1 LTSEYSE
8 GEEGASPVSASGNKR
23 RFVWIL
29 ATVCICAAL
38 TLGAFVAGS
47 RIHSPNEAAIAN
59 AQHIPVVSAEVEERT
74 VALPQPAVSGKVAL
88 GTSWSVTMTA
98 SEGKLPVVTGV
109 ATFAGGTLASGLVLA
124 SVSGRPVFA
133 LELPFDLYRDIAG
146 GSSGDDVAEL
156 QRALMRLGL
165 YSGSIDGEYGA
176 RTASSVEALYKR
188 AGLNAPIP
196 DALALT
202 DLATA
207 KSTLAEAQAAAAAA
221 PEDTSAQEAIT
232 AAQADVAV
240 KQLAALTPVRMA
252 EIISLPGSSAT
263 VVSVAAVNTR
273 VGETPLAE
281 LRSGAT
287 TASARISVGDKE
299 TFAVGT
305 KVSVVATSDEALE
318 ASGTVTAVGSYE
330 QADPEGGKDVPGYDI
345 TIAVDESGEFSDEQ
359 DVQITTGEAE
369 EASGIAVPVTALR
382 QDGDTTYVILTES
395 DEHIEVSVSL
405 TSDGYALVENTRLRV
420 GDKVV
425 VSQS

>member
-1 LTSEYSE
+1 MISEYSE
-8 GEEGASPVSASGNKR
+8 GEEVAFQGLATGNKR

-47 RIHSPNEAAIAN
+47 RIHSANEAAIAN

-74 VALPQPAVSGKVAL
+74 VALPQTAVSGTVAL
-88 GTSWSVTMTA
+88 GTSWSVTMTE

-109 ATFAGGTLASGLVLA
+109 ATSAGGTLASGSVLA

-188 AGLNAPIP
+188 VGLNAPSP
-196 DALALT
+196 DALVLT

-207 KSTLAEAQAAAAAA
+207 KSALAEAQGGAAG
-221 PEDTSAQEAIT
+221 PEDTSAQVAVK
-232 AAQADVAV
+232 AAQADVAA

-305 KVSVVATSDEALE
+305 KVSVVATSDEALV
-318 ASGTVTAVGSYE
+318 ASGTVTAVGSCE
-330 QADPEGGKDVPGYDI
+330 QADPDGGKDVPGYDI
-345 TIAVDESGEFSDEQ
+345 TIAVDESGEFSDDQE
-359 DVQITTGEAE
+359 VQITTGEAE

-395 DEHIEVSVSL
+395 DEHKAVSVSL
-405 TSDGYALVENTRLRV
+405 TSDGYALVENTRLKV

>member
-1 LTSEYSE
+1 MISEYSE
-8 GEEGASPVSASGNKR
+8 GEEVAFQGLATGNKR

-47 RIHSPNEAAIAN
+47 RIHSANEAAIAN

-74 VALPQPAVSGKVAL
+74 VALPQTAVSGTVAL
-88 GTSWSVTMTA
+88 GTSWSVTMTE

-109 ATFAGGTLASGLVLA
+109 ATSAGGTLASGSVLA

-156 QRALMRLGL
+156 QSALMRLGL

-188 AGLNAPIP
+188 VGLNAPSP
-196 DALALT
+196 DALVLT

-207 KSTLAEAQAAAAAA
+207 KSALAEAQGGAAG
-221 PEDTSAQEAIT
+221 PEDTSAQVAVK
-232 AAQADVAV
+232 AAQADVAA

-305 KVSVVATSDEALE
+305 KVSVVATSDEALV
-318 ASGTVTAVGSYE
+318 ASGTVTAVGSCE
-330 QADPEGGKDVPGYDI
+330 QADPDGGKDVPGYDI
-345 TIAVDESGEFSDEQ
+345 TIAVDESGEFSDDQE
-359 DVQITTGEAE
+359 VQITTGEAE

-395 DEHIEVSVSL
+395 DEHKAVSVSL
-405 TSDGYALVENTRLRV
+405 TSDGYALVENTRLKV